1 MNRDSLH
8 PIRGMT
14 RHHVHMEQAESLLFS
29 PPTELEIR
37 RVDVTIIIE
46 LGVGGMQQYSDEF
59 KEQVLAEVDQV
70 GNAALVARRYQISEN
85 TIYTWMAKRRKN
97 GSVVS
102 LPKAK
107 IRRLKEMEERL
118 KQVSTENE
126 RLKRLLAEKELE
138 LAILR
143 ELKQRVNP
151 R

>member
-1 MNRDSLH
+1 
-8 PIRGMT
+8 
-14 RHHVHMEQAESLLFS
+14 
-29 PPTELEIR
+29 
-37 RVDVTIIIE
+37 
-46 LGVGGMQQYSDEF
+46 MQQYSDDF

-85 TIYTWMAKRRKN
+85 TIYTWMAKPRKN
-97 GSVVS
+97 GSVLS

-107 IRRLKEMEERL
+107 IKRLKELEERL

-143 ELKQRVNP
+143 ELKDRVNP

>member
-1 MNRDSLH
+1 
-8 PIRGMT
+8 
-14 RHHVHMEQAESLLFS
+14 
-29 PPTELEIR
+29 
-37 RVDVTIIIE
+37 
-46 LGVGGMQQYSDEF
+46 MQQYSDEF

-85 TIYTWMAKRRKN
+85 TIYTWMAKRRKH
-97 GSVVS
+97 GSVTS

-107 IRRLKEMEERL
+107 MKRLKELEERL
-118 KQVSTENE
+118 KQVSAENE

-143 ELKQRVNP
+143 ELKERVNP

>member
-1 MNRDSLH
+1 
-8 PIRGMT
+8 
-14 RHHVHMEQAESLLFS
+14 
-29 PPTELEIR
+29 
-37 RVDVTIIIE
+37 
-46 LGVGGMQQYSDEF
+46 MQQYSDDF

-85 TIYTWMAKRRKN
+85 TIYAWMAKRRKN
-97 GSVVS
+97 GSVTS
-102 LPKAK
+102 LPKSRAK
-107 IRRLKEMEERL
+107 RLEELEKRL

-143 ELKQRVNP
+143 ELKERVNP